1 MIGAGSGRRNAH
13 CGSNPLSFYRKR
25 RRRLPSGHQLHNITN
40 KYTKHLPL
48 AGQWSRARS
57 MFTAWRLCPVCQG
70 RSLDFVLTLVFPTSL
85 DPSTLSPSASDFRSR
100 DFFPRP
106 HDQAGT
112 SRMRTRAAITASSPP
127 IPRND
132 VHSSRPWLGPLQS
145 GSQMRSRRPVFRRN
159 ACQVSQ
165 VMECCQVCRIY
176 AHRTSSFL
184 IAVRPSG
191 VKPSHGRALTGSGV
205 IALRRSALS
214 FKSC

>member
-1 MIGAGSGRRNAH
+1 MSCVSGTV
-13 CGSNPLSFYRKR
+13 S
-25 RRRLPSGHQLHNITN
+25 RL
-40 KYTKHLPL
+40 
-48 AGQWSRARS
+48 
-57 MFTAWRLCPVCQG
+57 
-70 RSLDFVLTLVFPTSL
+70 VLTLVFPTSL

-145 GSQMRSRRPVFRRN
+145 RSQMRSRSPVFRRN
-159 ACQVSQ
+159 ACRVSQ
-165 VMECCQVCRIY
+165 VMECFC
-176 AHRTSSFL
+176 AE
-184 IAVRPSG
+184 AVSG

-205 IALRRSALS
+205 IARRRSALS